1 LRVCARK
8 EEVKVKVDVP
18 AKLQVMSLAALPSS
32 CFPLSE
38 PTDKLATLRA
48 RAVKARVQAPFPL
61 MEVAEFLPAWAQD
74 VRTLFHRCVVASILS
89 FCFHAG

>member
-1 LRVCARK
+1 MCARK

-74 VRTLFHRCVVASILS
+74 VRRLFHRCVVASILS